1 MRGDLMDDIK
11 RMDIKEFQE
20 KGYLKEAN
28 RRFFH
33 PLGLSLVVSMDTED
47 GSMELSGIQDHRD
60 DPEGMVFDDIDIG
73 HAEFIERMRLSREKA
88 RDALGCCFRGI
99 QIGAYTPNHTSD
111 S

>member
-1 MRGDLMDDIK
+1 MNDIK

-33 PLGLSLVVSMDTED
+33 PLGLSLVVAMDTED

-60 DPEGMVFDDIDIG
+60 DPEGMVFDNFDPDAAAAIDYL
-73 HAEFIERMRLSREKA
+73 HTERAKA
-88 RDALGCCFRGI
+88 RDALGCCEGGV
-99 QIGAYTPNHTSD
+99 QVEAYLP
-111 S
+111 